1 MSSIRIRIRRT
12 RPRNESGAA
21 AVEMALVMSI
31 LFTLVFG
38 IIQFGQ
44 FFSQYQVFQAAA
56 REGARVAAT
65 REING
70 APVGLTTVT
79 SRVQAAAQP
88 YAGSLPGTISM
99 STVCTDANTGDPV
112 EVSWQQP
119 FQLSLPL
126 VPEINVTRKISGV
139 FRCE

>member
-1 MSSIRIRIRRT
+1 MTQVRIRKR
-12 RPRNESGAA
+12 RPRLEDEGGAA
-21 AVEMALVMSI
+21 AVEMALVVSI

-44 FFSQYQVFQAAA
+44 FYSQYQVFQAAA

-65 REING
+65 REVSG
-70 APVGLTTVT
+70 APVNLPTVT
-79 SRVQAAAQP
+79 ARVKEAADP
-88 YAGSLPGTISM
+88 YASLIPSSISM
-99 STVCTDANTGDPV
+99 SNICTDANTGSSV